1 MSAPDSALRVAEA
14 TRRSAAPA
22 SWRDRLLDWRNAIYA
37 SAAFQR
43 WSAAF
48 PLTRPVALHRA
59 RAVFDLCA
67 GFVYSQTLAACFQL
81 DLFRI
86 LAAQALTAAELGRR
100 VGLPP
105 EGMERLLRAA
115 LSLKLIERR
124 SGGRYALGPLGAP
137 LVNNDGLAAMV
148 AHHVHAYADLADPV
162 ALLRRDGHG
171 GTALAEYWP
180 YADQS
185 HVHELRAEAVATYSE
200 LMAASLPPLAQDI
213 IDAYDWRGVRRVMDV
228 GGGEGVFLS
237 MLGAAQPHVA
247 LQLFD
252 LPPVA
257 ARAERR
263 LETAGLAARAT
274 VTGGNFHADTL
285 PEGADVITLI
295 RVCLDHDDASVKALL
310 ARAKAALPKGGR
322 LLIAEAFAG
331 VKGAEP
337 VGDAYFGFY
346 LLAMG
351 RGRARSVD
359 ELRALLSE
367 AGFPRV
373 RTLRT
378 RYPFQTGL
386 LEARV

>member
-1 MSAPDSALRVAEA
+1 MSAPDSAISVADA
-14 TRRSAAPA
+14 TSRSATPA
-22 SWRDRLLDWRNAIYA
+22 SWLDRLLDWRNAIYA
-37 SAAFQR
+37 SPGFQR

-48 PLTRPVALHRA
+48 PLTRPIALRRA

-67 GFVYSQTLAACFQL
+67 GFIYSQTLTACFQL
-81 DLFRI
+81 DLFKV
-86 LAAQALTAAELGRR
+86 LAAEALTAAELSRR

-115 LSLKLIERR
+115 LSLKLVERR

-137 LVNNDGLAAMV
+137 LVNNDGLAALV
-148 AHHVHAYADLADPV
+148 AHHHLAYADLRDPV
-162 ALLRRDGHG
+162 SLLRRDGVR
-171 GTALAEYWP
+171 TTELANYWA
-180 YADQS
+180 YADKE
-185 HVHELRAEAVATYSE
+185 HVGELQADSVSAYSE
-200 LMAASLPPLAQDI
+200 LMASSLPPLASDI
-213 IDAYDWRGVRRVMDV
+213 LDAYDFRGVKRVMDV

-237 MLGAAQPHVA
+237 MLGAAEPGVA
-247 LQLFD
+247 LTLFD

-257 ARAERR
+257 ERAQRR
-263 LETAGLAARAT
+263 MDAAGLSSRTT
-274 VTGGNFHADTL
+274 VTGGNFHADAL
-285 PEGADVITLI
+285 PTGADVITLI
-295 RVCLDHDDASVKALL
+295 RVLLDHDDASVRGLL
-310 ARAKAALPKGGR
+310 ARVRAALPKGGR

-359 ELRALLSE
+359 ELKGLLHE
-367 AGFPRV
+367 AGFGRV
-373 RTLRT
+373 RVLRT

-386 LEARV
+386 LEARS

>member
-1 MSAPDSALRVAEA
+1 MSAPDSVLAVADA
-14 TRRSAAPA
+14 TRRSHAPA

-37 SAAFQR
+37 SPGFQR
-43 WSAAF
+43 WSAKF
-48 PLTRPVALHRA
+48 PLTRPIALHRA

-67 GFVYSQTLAACFQL
+67 GFVYSQTLTACFQL
-81 DLFRI
+81 DLFKV
-86 LAAQALTAAELGRR
+86 LAAQAMTSAELARR

-105 EGMERLLRAA
+105 DGMERLLRAA
-115 LSLKLIERR
+115 LSLRLIERR

-148 AHHVHAYADLADPV
+148 AHHVHAYADLRDPV
-162 ALLRRDGHG
+162 ALLRRDGVR
-171 GTALAEYWP
+171 GTELAEYWP
-180 YADQS
+180 YADKEHLDS
-185 HVHELRAEAVATYSE
+185 LRAESVATYSE
-200 LMAASLPPLAQDI
+200 LMAASLPPLASDI
-213 IDAYDWRGVRRVMDV
+213 IDAYDFRGVRRVMDV

-237 MLGAAQPHVA
+237 MLGTAAPHVA
-247 LQLFD
+247 LTLFD

-257 ARAERR
+257 ERAERR
-263 LETAGLAARAT
+263 LAAAGLGARAT
-274 VTGGNFHADTL
+274 VTGGNFHADAL

-295 RVCLDHDDASVKALL
+295 RVLLDHDDASVKALL
-310 ARAKAALPKGGR
+310 GRVKAALPRGGR

-359 ELRALLSE
+359 ELRTLLGE
-367 AGFPRV
+367 VGFGRV
-373 RTLRT
+373 RVLRT

-386 LEARV
+386 LEARI